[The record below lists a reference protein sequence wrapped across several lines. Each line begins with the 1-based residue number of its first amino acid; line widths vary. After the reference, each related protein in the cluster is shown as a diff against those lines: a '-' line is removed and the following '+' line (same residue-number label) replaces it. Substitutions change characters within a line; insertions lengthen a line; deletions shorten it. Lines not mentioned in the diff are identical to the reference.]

1 MQEYAAENA
10 SLRQLSRHYAS
21 GVISLVEYRLAR
33 HALLQA
39 LESGTA
45 APEMPVLDELPDD
58 PDLATVKQLPF
69 AESGEWQVDDTV
81 MTAALTVPPPKPPEV
96 GPEHAGNAALASPGE
111 RVQMDANSWTL
122 LVVILVVTVAIALGM
137 LVYVFKL

>member
-45 APEMPVLDELPDD
+45 ADLPVLDELPED

-69 AESGEWQVDDTV
+69 AESGEWQVNETV
-81 MTAALTVPPPKPPEV
+81 MTAALSVPPVNAVEPTPES
-96 GPEHAGNAALASPGE
+96 AGNAALAPAE
-111 RVQMDANSWTL
+111 RAQMDANSWTL